1 MPPGVCLR
9 SAYLQIVPLF
19 YRLLFYSPDKRG
31 QLGLLISCAFSRLP
45 ARSCCANDFSRL
57 AERVKEAMFSLSA
70 NLHGQR
76 FSIDQARKI
85 GKLLAT
91 ATVRQGDDF
100 LNKPESRRCP

>member
-57 AERVKEAMFSLSA
+57 AER
-70 NLHGQR
+70 
-76 FSIDQARKI
+76 
-85 GKLLAT
+85 
-91 ATVRQGDDF
+91 
-100 LNKPESRRCP
+100 